1 MKRGPQEVRPGLF
14 PRVCVEAETILNR
27 AVEDGG
33 RVERAHTAHAH
44 WGQALALTG
53 ASEQRDF

>member
-1 MKRGPQEVRPGLF
+1 M
-14 PRVCVEAETILNR
+14 EAETILNR